1 MSLQLPAFAPWQQ
14 RMYTQA
20 AAALD
25 SGRLGH
31 GLLLCGPAQ
40 LGKRLLAERLA
51 QRMLCTARGADGEPC
66 GQCRSC
72 ELFGHRIQRDPPEQR
87 PDGTLAHPFGH
98 SGHPDLSLIG
108 YEWNDKARPPRLRTE
123 LVIEQIRVLSEKLA
137 LTPQYGGAQ
146 IVILDPADAI
156 NHAAC
161 NALLKTLE
169 EPQPGRYLWLIS
181 ANPARLPATIRS
193 RCQRIE
199 FRLPPLDEALA
210 WLLAQ
215 GHTEAAAHDALTA
228 ARGHPGL
235 ADRWMR
241 DGGLD
246 LRRAVATDLQALARG
261 ERSPLDTAK
270 QWADADD
277 LDLRLRHAADLA
289 LAEAGRLTDSGLT
302 NPHRI
307 RTLAQW
313 FDAAN
318 RTRDLLRTTV
328 RADLALAELLSQ
340 WRGTSHAGGASH
352 QSSGARR

>member
-1 MSLQLPAFAPWQQ
+1 MSLPLPAFAPWQQ
-14 RMYTQA
+14 RMYAQTT
-20 AAALD
+20 AALD

-51 QRMLCTARGADGEPC
+51 QRMLCTARDSAGEPC
-66 GQCRSC
+66 GHCRSC
-72 ELFGHRIQRDPPEQR
+72 QLFGNRYQRDPAEQR
-87 PDGTLAHPFGH
+87 PDGMLAHPFGH
-98 SGHPDLSLIG
+98 SGHPDLTFVG

-123 LVIEQIRVLSEKLA
+123 LVIEQIRLISEKLS

-181 ANPARLPATIRS
+181 ANPMRLPATIRS
-193 RCQRIE
+193 RCQRLE
-199 FRLPPLDEALA
+199 MRLPPLDEALA

-215 GHTEAAAHDALTA
+215 GHADTIAREALAA

-235 ADRWMR
+235 ADRWLR

-246 LRRAVATDLQALARG
+246 LRREIAADLQAIGRG
-261 ERSPLDTAK
+261 DKSPLDTAK
-270 QWADADD
+270 RWADAAD
-277 LDLRLRHAADLA
+277 LDQRLRHAADLA
-289 LAEAGRLTDSGLT
+289 LAEAGRLTD
-302 NPHRI
+302 PIRI
-307 RTLAQW
+307 RTLATW

-328 RADLALAELLSQ
+328 RADLALAELLAQ
-340 WRGTSHAGGASH
+340 WRGPGKAAGSASQ

>member
-14 RMYTQA
+14 RMYAQTT
-20 AAALD
+20 AALD

-51 QRMLCTARGADGEPC
+51 QRMLCTARDSTGEPC
-66 GQCRSC
+66 GHCRSC
-72 ELFGHRIQRDPPEQR
+72 QLFENRYQRDPAEQR

-98 SGHPDLSLIG
+98 SGHPDLTCVG

-123 LVIEQIRVLSEKLA
+123 LVIEQIRLVSEKLS

-181 ANPARLPATIRS
+181 ANPAHLPATIRS
-193 RCQRIE
+193 RCQRLE
-199 FRLPPLDEALA
+199 MRLPPLDEALA

-215 GHTEAAAHDALTA
+215 GHADVIAREALTA

-235 ADRWMR
+235 ADRWLR

-246 LRRAVATDLQALARG
+246 LRREIAADLQAIGRG
-261 ERSPLDTAK
+261 DKSPLDTAK
-270 QWADADD
+270 RWADAAD
-277 LDLRLRHAADLA
+277 LDQRLRHAADLA
-289 LAEAGRLTDSGLT
+289 LSEAGRLTD
-302 NPHRI
+302 PIRI
-307 RTLAQW
+307 RTLATW

-328 RADLALAELLSQ
+328 RADLALAELLAQ
-340 WRGTSHAGGASH
+340 WRGSGKAAGNASQ